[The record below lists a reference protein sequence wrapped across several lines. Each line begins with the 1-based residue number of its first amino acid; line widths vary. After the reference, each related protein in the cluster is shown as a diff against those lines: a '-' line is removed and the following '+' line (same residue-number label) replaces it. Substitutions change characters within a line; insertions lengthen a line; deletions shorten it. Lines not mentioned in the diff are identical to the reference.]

1 MVGRTG
7 CCQVPIVMD
16 CFLEL
21 EVVRDPERQDSMAEW
36 IALIDDLLERH
47 PVFVEKVRGPH

>member
-1 MVGRTG
+1 
-7 CCQVPIVMD
+7 MD
-16 CFLEL
+16 CFLRL

-36 IALIDDLLERH
+36 IALIDDLPERH